1 MRLAELVAGRPFV
14 CGPDATLQEVAVG
27 MTDRGHGSAGVVQ
40 GRRLLGVVTERDLV
54 RAVADGVD
62 VGDEP
67 VRRWMAPDPDTFD
80 LETDVFEAGEW
91 LLEAGYRHLP
101 VVDPTG
107 ELLGIVS
114 LRDLLR
120 AILASLEEE

>member
-14 CGPDATLQEVAVG
+14 CGPEASIAEVASGLVQ
-27 MTDRGHGSAGVVQ
+27 RGHGSAGVIQ
-40 GRRLLGVVTERDLV
+40 GRLLLGVVTERDLV
-54 RAVADGVD
+54 RAMAAGIDPAE
-62 VGDEP
+62 EP
-67 VRRWMAPDPDTFD
+67 VRLWMGPEPDTFAA
-80 LETDVFEAGEW
+80 ETDVFEAAEW

-101 VVDPTG
+101 VVDANG

-120 AILASLEEE
+120 AILSSLDEE